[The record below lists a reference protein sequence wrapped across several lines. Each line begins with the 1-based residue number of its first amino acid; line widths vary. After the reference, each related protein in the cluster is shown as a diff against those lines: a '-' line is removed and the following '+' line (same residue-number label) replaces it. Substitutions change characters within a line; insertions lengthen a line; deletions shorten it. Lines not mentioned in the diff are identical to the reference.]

1 MRRCINTEE
10 RSAETNSSLLVSM
23 GLALGSRLN
32 FQQPRL
38 LCATAAAGL
47 HSVQQHLSPYIPT
60 LPLIVNSSAGL
71 SGNTKV
77 FEGSGGPNLRWH
89 GCTSF
94 PGGSVQPRHSHA
106 MGNDL
111 GGGCCSSTDRRDSTS
126 LTSLTSLTFAHPDNK
141 LTMSERWDIETGNQ
155 ARARSLFA
163 AAFPQIELLSVLP
176 IDPSDVEF
184 ARDPR
189 SCASLALLV
198 AMRRGG
204 TAMMVAEQGTSG
216 KGDKGQ
222 APFTGIFWRCKAG
235 HTWWAA
241 LADVERGSWCETC
254 QTRGTSARLTLDLD
268 FELLR
273 EEAARASFTLSF
285 AADMATT
292 LGLGP
297 GDITVDGVTAG
308 SVVVDFSVSEAGAEA
323 LAQLAAGN
331 ISLPSF
337 DEVCASLGVDKIDVK
352 GGLETTTPNKPRI
365 VAVNDDSGHVDVS
378 GSRGENNELVPGA
391 REVNYGGHGSD
402 DDGDGGGGGVA
413 TATGGDHEECAAAAA
428 RAPPPARLHEW
439 RTPAS
444 AATVIQCAW
453 RCAVARGTLL
463 ELSGAGI
470 GDMLLDG
477 SAIIIQSSF
486 RKHRVRA
493 AYAAMVAAG
502 KDNPEARQAFLSALL
517 IV

>member
-1 MRRCINTEE
+1 
-10 RSAETNSSLLVSM
+10 
-23 GLALGSRLN
+23 
-32 FQQPRL
+32 
-38 LCATAAAGL
+38 
-47 HSVQQHLSPYIPT
+47 
-60 LPLIVNSSAGL
+60 
-71 SGNTKV
+71 
-77 FEGSGGPNLRWH
+77 
-89 GCTSF
+89 
-94 PGGSVQPRHSHA
+94 

-111 GGGCCSSTDRRDSTS
+111 GGGCCSSTDRRDSS
-126 LTSLTSLTFAHPDNK
+126 LTSLTSLVFAHPTDK
-141 LTMSERWDIETGNQ
+141 LTMSERWDIETGNR

-198 AMRRGG
+198 AMRHGG

-216 KGDKGQ
+216 KGNKKKGQ

-241 LADVERGSWCETC
+241 LAEVERGSWCETC

-273 EEAARASFTLSF
+273 EAAARESFTLSF

-297 GDITVDGVTAG
+297 DDITVDGVTAG

-337 DEVCASLGVDKIDVK
+337 DAVCASLGVDKIDVK
-352 GGLETTTPNKPRI
+352 GGLETTTPNKPHI
-365 VAVNDDSGHVDVS
+365 VAVEDDSGHVDVS
-378 GSRGENNELVPGA
+378 GSRGENNELVPGT
-391 REVNYGGHGSD
+391 REVNYGGHD
-402 DDGDGGGGGVA
+402 NDDGGNGGGAA
-413 TATGGDHEECAAAAA
+413 TATGGENQRCAAAA
-428 RAPPPARLHEW
+428 RAPARLHEW

-463 ELSGAGI
+463 ELSVAGI